1 MKRRDLG
8 MAMLGVA
15 AGVAGCSPAMRNA
28 LVPNAAANEAAQPN
42 QSALANMYIRGLK
55 QDTGIMHIGILPAKP
70 NYWTAKISD
79 KDRVRIDEKRL
90 KERGLLTIFAKAA
103 GPLCEIVLTGT
114 NDELLKL
121 FVEVVL

>member
-8 MAMLGVA
+8 MVMLGAA

-28 LVPNAAANEAAQPN
+28 LVPDAVANEAVRPN
-42 QSALANMYIRGLK
+42 ETAMSNMYITGLK

-70 NYWTAKISD
+70 NFWTVKISD
-79 KDRVRIDEKRL
+79 RDRVRVDEKRL

-103 GPLCEIVLTGT
+103 GPVCQILLTGP
-114 NDELLKL
+114 NDEFFKL